1 MLKQPSTPIKIA
13 AFFFLVGGSLTTFTS
28 FLTFTVST
36 STGSADAESLKG
48 LIGEIVN
55 LVFIGFGIANVLV
68 GWFLMKLK
76 NWAYVLG
83 LVLTSLSLA
92 MYLFALVAA
101 GTTAYYSLV
110 LSLVLLGLLISGK
123 KDFKKSK
130 Q

>member
-1 MLKQPSTPIKIA
+1 MLKQPSTSIKIA
-13 AFFFLVGGSLTTFTS
+13 ALFFLVGGLLTTFTS

-55 LVFIGFGIANVLV
+55 LVLIGFGIANVLV

-76 NWAYVLG
+76 KWAYVLG
-83 LVLTSLSLA
+83 LVLTSFSLA
-92 MYLFALVAA
+92 MYLFALVVA